1 MIQKKSLKDAIQN
14 PEIISVVGELLP
26 IVSRDSKGLVGSQYY
41 QSFPQKY
48 SINGFSYVKIIQ
60 HSTMGA
66 WNTTFIDILAVQGL
80 GGNPGRIVISIS
92 SDASSTK
99 SIAIFKS
106 GNPEI
111 RVYKDSQFIYL
122 RNTYAYGE
130 NISIITNNNFPII
143 FEQMSESPSD
153 ATEVV

>member
-1 MIQKKSLKDAIQN
+1 METIDFNEVIRDN
-14 PEIISVVGELLP
+14 IEVVGGLLP
-26 IVSRDSKGLVGSQYY
+26 VVSRDSKGLVGSQYY
-41 QSFPQKY
+41 QSFPQDY
-48 SINGFSYVKIIQ
+48 NINGYSYAKIIQ
-60 HSTMGA
+60 HSTMGS
-66 WNTTFIDILAVQGL
+66 WNTTFIDILAVKGL

-99 SIAIFKS
+99 SIAILKS
-106 GNPEI
+106 GNPDI

-130 NISIITNNNFPII
+130 KISITTNNKFPII
-143 FEQMSESPSD
+143 FENMSEAPSD